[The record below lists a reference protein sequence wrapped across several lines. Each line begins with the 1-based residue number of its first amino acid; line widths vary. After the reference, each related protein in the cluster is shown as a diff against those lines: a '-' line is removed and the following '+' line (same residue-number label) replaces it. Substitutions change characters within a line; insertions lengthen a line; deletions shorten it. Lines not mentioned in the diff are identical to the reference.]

1 VLRTSTALV
10 VLASAGVGA
19 TPLLAMLHALASA
32 RSEREVWSCRTGVCQ
47 TCRTD
52 LLSGTVAYTPDPL
65 EPPAEGAVLLC
76 CAHPTS
82 AVTLDL

>member
-1 VLRTSTALV
+1 
-10 VLASAGVGA
+10 
-19 TPLLAMLHALASA
+19 
-32 RSEREVWSCRTGVCQ
+32 VCQ

-52 LLSGTVAYTPDPL
+52 LLSGTVAYAPDPL